1 VRLAAAL
8 LAAALAACDDG
19 GRAMRDRTPGPTF
32 VERAVSP
39 RQRTPGKP
47 PLLVLLH
54 GIGADED
61 DLVSIAPELDPRFLV
76 VSLRAPR
83 PYHMGFAWFEIEWR
97 ADGTI
102 IPNVAQAR
110 ETLAEL
116 VRWIEA
122 APARL
127 GTDPARLYVLGF
139 SQGAMMTLG
148 LLRTIPE
155 RLAGAIVLSGRF
167 SDELFPATAQPD
179 AIARVPLFVAHGAHD
194 DVIPVASGRGI
205 RDAFKASTPDFT
217 YHEYPIPHA
226 ISGEE
231 IRTIDAWLTQ
241 RLDRPLS

>member
-8 LAAALAACDDG
+8 LAAAVAACNDG
-19 GRAMRDRTPGPTF
+19 GPAMREPTSRPTF
-32 VERAVSP
+32 VERTASP
-39 RQRTPGKP
+39 RERTPGKP

-61 DLVSIAPELDPRFLV
+61 DLASIAPELDPRFMV

-83 PYHMGFAWFEIEWR
+83 PYHTGFAWFDIQWR

-102 IPNVAQAR
+102 VPNVAQAR

-139 SQGAMMTLG
+139 SQGAMMALG

-155 RLAGAIVLSGRF
+155 RLAGVVVLSGRF
-167 SDELFPATAQPD
+167 SDEVFPATAQPD
-179 AIARVPLFVAHGAHD
+179 AVARVPLFVAHGARD
-194 DVIPVASGRGI
+194 DVIPVASGRAI
-205 RDAFKASTPDFT
+205 RDAFQPMTRDFT

-226 ISGEE
+226 ISADE
-231 IRTIDAWLTQ
+231 IRTIGAWLTQ
-241 RLDRPLS
+241 RLDRPIN